1 MNTMIREMK
10 HVVKSIINF
19 QKRLI
24 YKLHDIVRRVAY
36 PLQQKHTERSY
47 HE

>member
-10 HVVKSIINF
+10 HVIKSIINF

-24 YKLHDIVRRVAY
+24 CKLRDIVRRVAY
-36 PLQQKHTERSY
+36 LLQQKHVERSY